1 MHIQVVF
8 NSKQM
13 DKKILNEELNM
24 MKYLLQYERGVVI
37 SEQKSKI
44 NEAGIYEP
52 DNLGVEDF
60 VGKLTQ
66 ETGASQ
72 EEAEFAVCTA
82 PSEVQSKFN
91 NSKLG
96 ELFKKIE
103 GLDLSSLK
111 NLFKEIKGK
120 MSQKNE
126 QAGAVAGTMILG
138 VPVSYVLLGL
148 VALGVLTSIISRMG
162 GGRRGYSSGGGCK
175 AKRRQQ
181 KRGLGIF
188 GDIRI

>member
-1 MHIQVVF
+1 MRKRNLFTV
-8 NSKQM
+8 NESERER
-13 DKKILNEELNM
+13 ILNLHENAT
-24 MKYLLQYERGVVI
+24 KQQYLGETMEMPL
-37 SEQKSKI
+37 
-44 NEAGIYEP
+44 
-52 DNLGVEDF
+52 EDADIT
-60 VGKLTQ
+60 KTLMDQ
-66 ETGASQ
+66 TGASQ

-188 GDIRI
+188 GNISI